1 MVCTRV
7 ASIEDDVSV
16 LRSTVSVNIEA
27 VVTTVSQVSV
37 GSTEPVDS
45 LSGIIWNVL
54 SDDNDLVESLELTSS
69 VRDGVVLSPLRS
81 DGS

>member
-1 MVCTRV
+1 M
-7 ASIEDDVSV
+7 
-16 LRSTVSVNIEA
+16 
-27 VVTTVSQVSV
+27 TTVSQVSV